1 MGNMNKKR
9 KPSKEVSL
17 ASLADDALNDIN
29 KLSDSQQ
36 ISDKLIAF
44 NLVLFIL
51 ILGFD
56 ISYWLKANPNEP
68 LAFGVFIL
76 VSMIFSSIVSIGYNR
91 VLSIISNLTA
101 NKIEALRIG
110 VTIMLI
116 DLSLAITGTLFQNQ
130 FIVNSSASIILVQ
143 MVVILVLGF
152 INFET
157 TTTDRIVKPNQ
168 LRETLGDLASIIS
181 ILSFIIDIG
190 IIVFR

>member
-1 MGNMNKKR
+1 MNKKR
-9 KPSKEVSL
+9 KTSKEVSL
-17 ASLADDALNDIN
+17 ASLADDALDDIK
-29 KLSDSQQ
+29 KLSESQQ

-68 LAFGVFIL
+68 LVFSVFFL
-76 VSMIFSSIVSIGYNR
+76 VSMIFSIIISIGYNR
-91 VLSIISNLTA
+91 VLSIISSLTA

-110 VTIMLI
+110 VAIMFI

-130 FIVNSSASIILVQ
+130 FIVNSSASIIAVQ
-143 MVVILVLGF
+143 LIVILVLGF
-152 INFET
+152 INFQAP
-157 TTTDRIVKPNQ
+157 TTDRIVKPSQ
-168 LRETLGDLASIIS
+168 LRETLGDVASIIS